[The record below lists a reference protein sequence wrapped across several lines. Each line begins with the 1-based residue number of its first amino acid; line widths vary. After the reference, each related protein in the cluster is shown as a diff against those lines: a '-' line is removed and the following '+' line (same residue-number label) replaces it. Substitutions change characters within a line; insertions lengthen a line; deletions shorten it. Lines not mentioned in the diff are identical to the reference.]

1 MSKIKLVDKEYSCY
15 WTKECSYLMEH
26 GFRYTF
32 VKTDENNITVWK
44 FKKTKELFKAL
55 YEFYEKEELRKTRN
69 LGGVKNEK

>member
-1 MSKIKLVDKEYSCY
+1 
-15 WTKECSYLMEH
+15 MEH
-26 GFRYTF
+26 GFRCTF

-69 LGGVKNEK
+69 LGGVKNEKWR